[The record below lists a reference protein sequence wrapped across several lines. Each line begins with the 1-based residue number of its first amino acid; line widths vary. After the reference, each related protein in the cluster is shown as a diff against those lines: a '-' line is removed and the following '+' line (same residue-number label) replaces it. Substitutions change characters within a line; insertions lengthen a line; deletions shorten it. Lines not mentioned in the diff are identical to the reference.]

1 MNPEKDE
8 PDIVLKI
15 VVVGESGVGKSNI
28 VTRYV
33 NDTFNA
39 NSMSTIGVDLLSR
52 RLLIDNVNLLI
63 QLWDTA
69 GQERMRALSS
79 SFYKNAKGVMLIYDI
94 TSKESFA
101 RLKFWL
107 KELRK
112 STDEKVKVT
121 VVGNKTDLLAQREV
135 SEEEAKLFAGERG
148 FYYMEVSAKT
158 NEGGCVN
165 LAVETLVREI
175 IREMKK
181 EDFDS
186 LKKEAELKL
195 STLKEVQTARMIVG
209 DKKGCC

>member
-1 MNPEKDE
+1 MNPEKEE

-15 VVVGESGVGKSNI
+15 VLVGESGVGKSNI
-28 VTRYV
+28 VTRYI
-33 NDTFNA
+33 NDTFNL

-52 RLLIDNVNLLI
+52 QLYIDNVNLLV
-63 QLWDTA
+63 QMWDTA

-107 KELRK
+107 KELHK

-121 VVGNKTDLLAQREV
+121 VVGNKIDLLAQREV
-135 SEEEAKLFAGERG
+135 SKEEAQKFASERG

-158 NEGGCVN
+158 NQGACVT
-165 LAVETLVREI
+165 LAVEMLVKEI
-175 IREMKK
+175 IREMRK
-181 EDFDS
+181 EDFDN
-186 LKKEAELKL
+186 LRKEAELKL
-195 STLKEVQTARMIVG
+195 STLREVQTARIAVG
-209 DKKGCC
+209 VKKSCC